1 MNYQLD
7 LNVPKTLRGVKLRE
21 WIKFFDIYEKNKD
34 NESNDFL
41 NKKMLEI
48 FCDVDLKSLL
58 KIPVSSFDT
67 IIAHLYDTLNSDT
80 PLVNTFKMV
89 GTDGVEVEFGLIPNL
104 DKMSYGEW
112 EDLENYI
119 WDNKTLHR
127 AMAVLYRPLIWQI
140 GGKYRIHEY
149 KGTDFYADLMKEMP
163 IDVALG
169 ARVFFYRLVKKLG
182 DYTMDSILNQY
193 QKEMESN
200 SETVSE
206 ENGKAI
212 QQYLSLRKEMSEELT
227 KLQHY
232 QFINA

>member
-1 MNYQLD
+1 
-7 LNVPKTLRGVKLRE
+7 
-21 WIKFFDIYEKNKD
+21 
-34 NESNDFL
+34 
-41 NKKMLEI
+41 
-48 FCDVDLKSLL
+48 
-58 KIPVSSFDT
+58 
-67 IIAHLYDTLNSDT
+67 
-80 PLVNTFKMV
+80 
-89 GTDGVEVEFGLIPNL
+89 
-104 DKMSYGEW
+104 
-112 EDLENYI
+112 
-119 WDNKTLHR
+119 
-127 AMAVLYRPLIWQI
+127 MAVLYRPLIWQI

-163 IDVALG
+163 IDIALG

>member
-1 MNYQLD
+1 MNQNFN
-7 LNVPKTLRGVKLRE
+7 LNIPKSLRGIKLQDWVKF
-21 WIKFFDIYEKNKD
+21 IDVYNKNKD
-34 NESNDFL
+34 NESDDFL

-48 FCDVDLKSLL
+48 FCGVDLKSLL

-67 IIAHLYDTLNSDT
+67 IIAHLYDTLNSQT

-89 GTDGVEVEFGLIPNL
+89 GSDGVEVEFGLIPNL

-149 KGTDFYADLMKEMP
+149 QGTDFYADLMKEMP
-163 IDVALG
+163 IDIALG
-169 ARVFFYRLVKKLG
+169 AKVFFYRLATKLG
-182 DYTMDSILNQY
+182 VYTMDSILKQF
-193 QKEMESN
+193 QKEREVN
-200 SETVSE
+200 SQELSE
-206 ENGKAI
+206 KNGRVI
-212 QQYLSLRKEMSEELT
+212 QQYLSLRKEMSEELM
-227 KLQHY
+227 KLQHSP
-232 QFINA
+232 FINA

>member
-1 MNYQLD
+1 MNQNFN
-7 LNVPKTLRGVKLRE
+7 LNIPKSLRGIKLKDWVKF
-21 WIKFFDIYEKNKD
+21 IDVYNKNKD

-67 IIAHLYDTLNSDT
+67 IIGHLYDTLNSQT

-89 GTDGVEVEFGLIPNL
+89 GSDGVEVEFGLIPNL

-119 WDNKTLHR
+119 WDNKSLHR

-149 KGTDFYADLMKEMP
+149 QGTDF
-163 IDVALG
+163 
-169 ARVFFYRLVKKLG
+169 
-182 DYTMDSILNQY
+182 
-193 QKEMESN
+193 
-200 SETVSE
+200 
-206 ENGKAI
+206 
-212 QQYLSLRKEMSEELT
+212 LRRPYERDANRCS
-227 KLQHY
+227 
-232 QFINA
+232 FRC